1 MNCKLL
7 RIKAVDHRF
16 TTVPTRQILYPLAT
30 TTMQKGEQD
39 GEEGEEG
46 GEGLRWGA
54 GTGEAAGPSKPRE
67 ALSDAN

>member
-46 GEGLRWGA
+46 EEEDEEEEEER
-54 GTGEAAGPSKPRE
+54 RRR
-67 ALSDAN
+67 

>member
-7 RIKAVDHRF
+7 RIKAVDHGF

-39 GEEGEEG
+39 GEEGEED
-46 GEGLRWGA
+46 EEEEER
-54 GTGEAAGPSKPRE
+54 RRR
-67 ALSDAN
+67 